1 MNDKLPKL
9 TKNQAVGNRAA
20 SKLKEVMQKFCI
32 FQEIDTSQDI
42 GIDFIG
48 TIIENECPTIYNFNA
63 QCKGTDSD
71 GINMNLAKTEIS
83 YSIKTKTINYWK
95 QKKDNTF
102 IFLVDVNKEIVYWA
116 APLRELENCDF
127 SKQESVTIHIPIEN
141 YISSK
146 SDSLSSD
153 FKFEIIRYY
162 ASFGLNVI
170 SQLEQI
176 QHSENNDIEKMLE
189 LIRVLEQN
197 MTQVQNKYDE
207 IISDLNKKIK
217 QDLKS
222 ILNYCVRLDQIGA
235 VVRSHCSGDILT
247 TKFSTGRG
255 RKSVTDAISELEGYE
270 KNSNV
275 PYEDLYR
282 FSKEIFQIRC
292 NVLGF
297 LREMVYEDMPFSEH
311 QDIEEEC
318 KQVFNS
324 FGN

>member
-1 MNDKLPKL
+1 
-9 TKNQAVGNRAA
+9 
-20 SKLKEVMQKFCI
+20 
-32 FQEIDTSQDI
+32 
-42 GIDFIG
+42 
-48 TIIENECPTIYNFNA
+48 
-63 QCKGTDSD
+63 
-71 GINMNLAKTEIS
+71 MNLAKTEIS